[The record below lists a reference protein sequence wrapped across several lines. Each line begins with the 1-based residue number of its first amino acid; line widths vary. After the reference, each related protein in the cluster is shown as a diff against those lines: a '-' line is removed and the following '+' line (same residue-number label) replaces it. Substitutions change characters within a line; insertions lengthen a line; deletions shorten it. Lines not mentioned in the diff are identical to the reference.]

1 MLFIKNAI
9 NLQKH
14 TNFSVKVILLYIQD
28 IKNHIFNIILTNI
41 RTIML

>member
-14 TNFSVKVILLYIQD
+14 INFFVKVILLYIQE
-28 IKNHIFNIILTNI
+28 IKSRIFNIILTNI